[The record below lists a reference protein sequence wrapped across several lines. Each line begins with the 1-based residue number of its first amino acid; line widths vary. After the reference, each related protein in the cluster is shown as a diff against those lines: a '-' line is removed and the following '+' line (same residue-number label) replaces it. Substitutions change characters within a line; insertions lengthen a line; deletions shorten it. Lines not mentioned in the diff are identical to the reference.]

1 MMALLCEYFVMNN
14 VFCRRHIWIF
24 LLFIGVYLINNMIFV
39 ANGFLPYGEY
49 NDWKSF
55 KGIITPIL
63 GNILSILM
71 FYFMDWVTRQ
81 KLIMTS
87 KNGKSIYSINS
98 MNLCKI
104 LTEKEYDALEG
115 YKFSQFSS
123 GDASISGSNKKFNQ
137 DILR

>member
-24 LLFIGVYLINNMIFV
+24 LLFIAVYLINNMIFV